1 MNKSPKRVCGIFLL
15 SAFLLFLIV
24 PQSVLAE
31 ADSTTSTE
39 LSCTYPGRIVEAG
52 ETVKFDLNIK
62 NNLGTYPK
70 TLHLDTFKGEEN
82 WKFSFYAGENEIDRV
97 AMTEGQEITITF
109 EIDTAGDTAVDTY
122 PVRVRIDD
130 ARLWLYITIDK
141 SYEGEAGILKATV
154 VDEQGEKIKGA
165 SISIAGERRGNIVK
179 TVLTTADGEVR
190 TEVDQGDYILYVE
203 SDGYRNA
210 EEDDVSVKCGY
221 TTDVGTIMLEKKNYG
236 LTVDVKSP
244 LVTASIGNK
253 PVFEIDLTN
262 VGKSDDVFELG
273 VTGLPSGWYGR
284 YKLAADSTASVSKLF
299 IESGTAKTVFLE
311 VIPPYSVEKGDYV
324 FNATFGSSDGIYTE
338 DLEARITG
346 SSNMVIFS
354 EKYRYDITKGESADI
369 PVTISNRGN
378 GEALTNIRAEVSVP
392 EGWNVRVSPETIPSI
407 QPGEKA
413 TIYMKVTPPANI
425 AASDYKVSVKVIS
438 DQEEETD
445 EIRVIISESSLVGIM
460 GLFLLLGACGGV
472 YYFFRKHERR

>member
-1 MNKSPKRVCGIFLL
+1 MLFLL
-15 SAFLLFLIV
+15 V
-24 PQSVLAE
+24 PQSALA
-31 ADSTTSTE
+31 ASDSTANTE

-52 ETVKFDLNIK
+52 EAVVFDLNIK
-62 NNLGTYPK
+62 NNIGTNPK
-70 TLHLDTFKGEEN
+70 MLHIDTFKGEED
-82 WKFSFYAGENEIDRV
+82 WKFSFYAGEDEIDRV
-97 AMTEGQEITITF
+97 LMAEDQEITISF
-109 EIDTAGDTAVDTY
+109 EIDTAGDTPVGTY

-130 ARLWLYITIDK
+130 GRLWLYITIDK
-141 SYEGEAGILKATV
+141 SYAGESGILKVTV

-165 SISIAGERRGNIVK
+165 SISIAGENRGNIVK

-203 SDGYRNA
+203 SAGYRSA
-210 EEDDVSVKCGY
+210 EEDDVSIKCGY

-273 VTGLPSGWYGR
+273 VNGLPGGWYGR
-284 YKLAADSTASVSKLF
+284 YKLAEDSTASVSKLF
-299 IESGTAKTVFLE
+299 IDSGTTKTVFLE
-311 VIPPYSVEKGDYV
+311 IIPPYSVEKGDYA
-324 FNATFGSSDGIYTE
+324 FNATFVSSDGIYTE
-338 DLEARITG
+338 DLEAKITG

-378 GEALTNIRAEVSVP
+378 GEALTNVRVEVSAP
-392 EGWNVRVSPETIPSI
+392 EGWNVRVSPATVPSI

-413 TIYMKVTPPANI
+413 VVYLKVTPPANI
-425 AASDYKVSVKVIS
+425 AASDYKISVKVVS
-438 DQEEETD
+438 DQEEDTD
-445 EIRVIISESSLVGIM
+445 EIRVVISESSLVGIL
-460 GLFLLLGACGGV
+460 GLLLLVGACGGV